1 MYIKKIVLDNVR
13 CFEHVEFDLSS
24 GQDVQKWGVI
34 LGDNGFGKTTILR
47 SIAMGLCDETGAA
60 GLLQDTYGDWVRW
73 GEKKATIKIDLLDG
87 GKKYSIETTIH
98 HEADST
104 LEIIKQVRKHEK
116 DFPWENM
123 FVCGYG
129 ANRTILG
136 SELFEKYSLA
146 DSLYTLFSYGQPSQS
161 PELMLRR
168 RAVTEEEIAEV
179 CGWLDEVLMLEKGST
194 KLDHKGIKIRG
205 LWERDVYLGSLP
217 DGQVS
222 MLTLVLDILGWA
234 SLKGLKDQKNK
245 LFGIILIDEIEQHLH
260 PSWQKYIMRQLHK
273 VFPYLQFIVTTHS
286 PLCAVGTAN
295 LPSADEVSSL
305 LLLSHEGDHIEGKD
319 KTRPPKGQRA
329 DQILTSPLFGLD
341 TSRSDDTAQKI
352 AKYSKLLAKA
362 SRTDPEKRESRKL
375 QSELKKELGSEE
387 TPLQELVSQAVRDA
401 LDKLVVKIAKDQK
414 TPKEAIDFEIR
425 RQLNELFGKGKYDKD

>member
-73 GEKKATIKIDLLDG
+73 GEKKATIKIDLLDRG
-87 GKKYSIETTIH
+87 TKYSIETTIH
-98 HEADST
+98 HKADST

-116 DFPWENM
+116 DFPWDNM

-245 LFGIILIDEIEQHLH
+245 LSGIILIDEIEQHLH

-286 PLCAVGTAN
+286 PLCAIGTAN
-295 LPSADEVSSL
+295 LKNAEKVCSL
-305 LLLSHEGDHIEGKD
+305 LALSQEDDYVKGQD
-319 KTRPPKGQRA
+319 KIKPPSGQRA
-329 DQILTSPLFGLD
+329 DQVLTSLLFGLD
-341 TSRSDDTAQKI
+341 TSRSDDTQQRI
-352 AKYSKLLAKA
+352 EKYSQLLAKA
-362 SRTDPEKRESRKL
+362 DRTEDEEKKVQKLESKL
-375 QSELKKELGSEE
+375 EEELGSAETELQKFVEE
-387 TPLQELVSQAVRDA
+387 AIHKT
-401 LDKLVVKIAKDQK
+401 LDKLVSKIDKK
-414 TPKEAIDFEIR
+414 KLSEKAIDFEVSL
-425 RQLNELFGKGKYDKD
+425 QLKKLLG